1 MNHKHFLLAI
11 IISGLA
17 SSGNVLFGQ
26 IRTEAPKSTTTT
38 PGDTVRVVEILPG
51 AKKLEIRRIN
61 DSTTLQILSGGDV
74 RLKQGNTLFYC
85 DSCVINN
92 NQHVFEA
99 FGHVHINDSDTSH
112 AYGDYLKYLTD
123 KKVAYLN
130 GNAKLTDGK
139 TTLTTPDLEYNL
151 DTKIGIYSHGGK
163 VVNKKSVLT
172 SQEGYYYT
180 DLKDI
185 YFKKNVVL
193 DDPAYKLRSDSLLYN
208 TNTQTTRF
216 IAETHIVDSSGRTIV
231 TRDGYYDLKQ
241 GKAEFG
247 QRPVIVDG
255 KTKITADRI
264 AIDDSTG
271 VSQAE
276 GNAVIIDTA
285 QGTTIVAGQIFRNNK
300 KEAVLAT
307 KKPLM
312 IIRQE
317 KDSIYIAADTLFSAR
332 LSDLHL
338 QKDSLK
344 ADSSKEKKKMIS
356 DAKDSTDRYLEAYRH
371 VRIFSDSLQAVS
383 DSLFYSFKDSVF
395 RLFNKPVI
403 WSKDSQITGDTVYL
417 FTKNKKPDHMQVF
430 ENSMIVNE
438 LERGIY
444 NQVKSTRMD
453 GYFIDGNIDSVRA
466 KGFAECIYY
475 IQDKDSAFVGA
486 NRSQSDIMDI
496 YFANSQLNKV
506 VLRSA
511 VKGTLTPMKQVN
523 LKEMRL
529 QHFQWLEDR
538 RPKTKF
544 ELFE

>member
-1 MNHKHFLLAI
+1 VNHKHFLLAI